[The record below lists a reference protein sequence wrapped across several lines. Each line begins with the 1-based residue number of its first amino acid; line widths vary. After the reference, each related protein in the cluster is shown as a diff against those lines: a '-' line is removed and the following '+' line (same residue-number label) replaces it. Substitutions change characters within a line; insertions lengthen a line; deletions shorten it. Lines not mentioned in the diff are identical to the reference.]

1 MRALVFANGE
11 LNDGPAVQAALDG
24 AHEALII
31 AADGGARLALACGVT
46 PALVIGD
53 LDSVPPDTLARLEA
67 QGAQVERV
75 PAEKDETDLELALLE
90 AVRRG
95 ADAITLIGAAGGR
108 LDHMLANFYLLAMP
122 DLRGLNVRAV
132 SGSQALWL
140 AWPGEHVL
148 HGAPGDLISLIPV
161 TPEASDIVTEGL
173 EYPLRGETLHV
184 GAARGVSNVM
194 LGASARFTLGGG
206 LLFVVHTMERA

>member
-24 AHEALII
+24 ADDALII
-31 AADGGARLALACGVT
+31 AADGGARLARACGVT

-90 AVRRG
+90 AARRG

>member
-24 AHEALII
+24 ARDALII
-31 AADGGARLALACGVT
+31 AADGGARLARACGVT

-53 LDSVPPDTLARLEA
+53 LDSVPPDMLARLEA

-95 ADAITLIGAAGGR
+95 ADTITLIGAAGGR

>member
-24 AHEALII
+24 ADDALII
-31 AADGGARLALACGVT
+31 AADGGARLARACGVT

-67 QGAQVERV
+67 QGAQMERV
-75 PAEKDETDLELALLE
+75 LVEKDETDLELALLE

>member
-24 AHEALII
+24 ADDALII
-31 AADGGARLALACGVT
+31 AADGGARLARACGVT

-140 AWPGEHVL
+140 AWPGEQVL